1 MIAIILIIGIPVTL
15 GFILFTIKMG
25 KLIFAA
31 PIIAENMQKGQ
42 TIHLEDGKYALW
54 GEAEAHRPNRLWIEN
69 PILLNSRSEKILMRS
84 DISGT
89 TSVSLSG
96 VGRRLLYTFSVSS
109 GEFTFDIED
118 KPYTKL
124 PIPDI
129 NTVAD
134 MHYFIRKK
142 TSILCYA
149 GFGLGMFASIAG
161 LIATVVLSV
170 FSAAGII

>member
-1 MIAIILIIGIPVTL
+1 MAASILIIGIPLTL

-25 KLIFAA
+25 KLIFAS

-42 TIHLEDGKYALW
+42 TIYLEEGKYALW
-54 GEAEAHRPNRLWIEN
+54 GETRAHRPNRLWVEN
-69 PILLNSRSEKILMRS
+69 PILVNSVSEKILMRY

-89 TSVSLSG
+89 TSVSLSN

-118 KPYTKL
+118 KPYSKL

-129 NTVAD
+129 NTFVD
-134 MHYFIRKK
+134 VHYFFRKK
-142 TSILCYA
+142 ASILCYA
-149 GFGLGMFASIAG
+149 GFGLGMFGSISS
-161 LIATVVLSV
+161 LIATVVLSA
-170 FSAAGII
+170 FSTAGII